1 MKLNSHPP
9 CALAVITEKIQV
21 THQVLN
27 PDIDTDNAG
36 AADTLDLVVR
46 NGP

>member
-27 PDIDTDNAG
+27 PDTDNAG